1 MLQIRYFCVQKYLSL
16 SEKLIFQSWQH
27 CKWSIRHEEGCFNC
41 ADHETIQIYERHRKI
56 SFGVP
61 YLQKIPFAVKK
72 IRIALWSNRIK
83 NVGEKRLWNPS
94 PKAVQFQ
101 KGGLCH
107 QLFKGCYYFCDQ
119 LIKARQKTHSA
130 RSHVVDGTTLF
141 YSVVDSTDG
150 RAISSIQLC
159 TMHEKN

>member
-1 MLQIRYFCVQKYLSL
+1 M
-16 SEKLIFQSWQH
+16 IFQSWQH

-83 NVGEKRLWNPS
+83 NVREKKALKPITKGRSNP
-94 PKAVQFQ
+94 
-101 KGGLCH
+101 KGSH

-119 LIKARQKTHSA
+119 LIKARQKTHL
-130 RSHVVDGTTLF
+130 RSHIVDGTTLF
-141 YSVVDSTDG
+141 YSVVDSKGG